1 MGKIWLLISLA
12 KEIFGAVTKLAALFQ
27 EHMAKRQAEKEKAK
41 IQAQIEIYKQ
51 ANEIENDDARIK
63 AKADALA
70 KLDLDN

>member
-1 MGKIWLLISLA
+1 M
-12 KEIFGAVTKLAALFQ
+12 TKLAALFQ

-70 KLDLDN
+70 KLNLDN